1 MESGCWFLMK
11 RLHSRWVVKYMAFI
25 WNMCAHKHELA
36 YTFLS
41 RVSGFIDLKRINL
54 TCFACLFGSRS
65 SNDAEQQQ
73 TQTQHDGVQSSL
85 LAFAGGLW
93 RQKTN
98 HIYSGVGQ
106 GITAT
111 SESGNPDKADIITTL
126 QLRLW
131 TSVKPLYT
139 GLWPSCHLWATRK
152 LTRTFS
158 GHPNPESSVSV

>member
-1 MESGCWFLMK
+1 MK
-11 RLHSRWVVKYMAFI
+11 RLHSRWLVKYMAFK

-106 GITAT
+106 GITET
-111 SESGNPDKADIITTL
+111 SESGNPDKADITTTL
-126 QLRLW
+126 QLRVW
-131 TSVKPLYT
+131 TSVKPPLHRAVAFVPP
-139 GLWPSCHLWATRK
+139 LSDQKIDQDVQWSPKPRK
-152 LTRTFS
+152 FCFCVTAAAR
-158 GHPNPESSVSV
+158 P